1 MKSSTSDGAS
11 EQTNEEN
18 RAKPI
23 RKLGSAL
30 SLSHN
35 LCSTEATTRP
45 STRLHSFAEW
55 TDWFNDVANCHFGA
69 VVGFTY
75 PGHSGFEFFSR
86 WVLLFLFG
94 IIYRSFLIIMHYLS
108 ISVFTAQKV
117 KNLMHLPIRNDLKHQ
132 KLSLHIFMYGSP
144 EANGRFND
152 SYESEIFLAILDV
165 SRIWRASVAQQ
176 PSVLLGAER
185 SRVRNS
191 PGPTGFSLRQRN

>member
-35 LCSTEATTRP
+35 LCFTEATTRP

-94 IIYRSFLIIMHYLS
+94 IIYRSFIIIMHYLS
-108 ISVFTAQKV
+108 ISVSQRKKSKILCTCPFETTLSTKSFPCIYLCMV
-117 KNLMHLPIRNDLKHQ
+117 VLK
-132 KLSLHIFMYGSP
+132 LTDASMIAMSP
-144 EANGRFND
+144 KYF
-152 SYESEIFLAILDV
+152 
-165 SRIWRASVAQQ
+165 
-176 PSVLLGAER
+176 
-185 SRVRNS
+185 
-191 PGPTGFSLRQRN
+191 